1 LIRARTAIEQYFSIQ
16 GNEMLIGGTRV
27 SDIVGEFNTPVYAY
41 DVDVLEQTYRRF
53 RTGLTDDVLIF
64 YSLKANPSLGLCSI
78 YHRLGAGAEIA
89 SLGEL
94 KVALSAGFPP
104 ENIIYAGPGK
114 SREELEA
121 AVGKGILAINVE
133 SIHEIKAIEAI
144 SGRLKKQTGICIRVN
159 PKLNLTDSHQKMGGQ
174 ASPFG
179 IDEEHLP
186 AVIDVIKDTNWVEL
200 KGIHVYVGNQIFD
213 YQLALDNID
222 NTIRIAHMVAAL
234 TSNSAMEIVNF
245 GGGLGIPYYER
256 QQDFEEYPFQEK
268 LNQYIGTA
276 KAEDPFKQTKF
287 ILELG
292 RYLVA
297 RCGVFLTRVLYIKES
312 RGKRFAV
319 VDGGMHVNSIA
330 TGNFGQK
337 LRRKFLL
344 CAPQKLQQ
352 PAKEVYDI
360 VGPLCT
366 PMDTFGHNY
375 QAPGLQ
381 CGDIIAVLF
390 VGAYGLTG
398 SPTHFLSHLACPEIS
413 ASRGQLRLLRRRE
426 TIDHVISQQN
436 LYDFKP
442 QRRTS
447 AYVPVNQ

>member
-1 LIRARTAIEQYFSIQ
+1 LIRARTVIEQHFGIQ
-16 GNEMLIGGTRV
+16 NGEMLVGGTRI
-27 SDIVGEFNTPVYAY
+27 SDIVGEFKTPVYAY
-41 DVDVLEQTYRRF
+41 DVDVLERTYQRF

-94 KVALSAGFPP
+94 KIALSAGFPP
-104 ENIIYAGPGK
+104 EKIIYAGPGK
-114 SREELEA
+114 SKEELEA
-121 AVGKGILAINVE
+121 AVEKGVCAINVE
-133 SIHEIKAIEAI
+133 SIQEIKAIEAI
-144 SGRLKKQTGICIRVN
+144 SGRLKRETGICIRVN
-159 PKLNLTDSHQKMGGQ
+159 PKLNLTNSHQKMGGQ

-179 IDEEHLP
+179 IDEECLQ
-186 AVIDVIKDTNWVEL
+186 AVIDLIKDTNRLKL

-213 YQLALDNID
+213 YQLALDNIN
-222 NTIRIAHMVAAL
+222 NTMRIANMVAAL
-234 TSNSAMEIVNF
+234 TSNNTIEMVNF

-256 QQDFEEYPFQEK
+256 QKDFEAYPFQKK
-268 LNQYIGTA
+268 LNQFIGIT
-276 KAEDPFKQTKF
+276 KAEHPFKQTKF

-312 RGKRFAV
+312 RGKHYAV

-344 CAPQKLQQ
+344 CAPYKLQQ
-352 PAKEVYDI
+352 PAEEMYDI

-398 SPTHFLSHLACPEIS
+398 SPNHFLSHLACPEIS
-413 ASRGQLRLLRRRE
+413 ASKGQLQLLRKRE
-426 TIDHVISQQN
+426 KIDHVISQQN
-436 LYDFKP
+436 LYHFRP

-447 AYVPVNQ
+447 AYVPDNQ